1 MNLLSYFT
9 KDPHS
14 RVSNGKTETSVE
26 SSVLEKLAQVPVQ
39 NDTVKKNLL
48 EKNLTVSPLDK
59 SSSKASSLDK
69 NSHEASSSDKSSSN
83 ASSLDKNSSKA
94 SSLDKNS
101 SDVISLDKKRKR
113 ASKQVLSGDDF
124 VEITQPKRFKSTDS
138 NEESKTAISL
148 PSNEPFLEKMP
159 QNISNTESKTFDQNI
174 DPSNDDDDDFI
185 SKTDA
190 TNTCKKVVLCEN
202 DQELSKRKYTKKNSK
217 NCINSNMLN
226 KQSKLKSSK
235 TQQVNVGKSNPLNKY
250 YCEKDKKKLSDNC
263 KSEKEKTDSSDP
275 PPNSKE
281 ISESNSCNSSIVNS
295 LTYLNTKSDL
305 DESCQSLKVQTCEN
319 DDQNA
324 MELSYEEFLLSQ
336 TVSDEESV
344 NMEFAKTSS
353 EKAFPSECDPIPM
366 SVDSVKTDV
375 SNSQQVTVVADIH
388 PEPSLN
394 LPATSN
400 TIDNSSKSA
409 EAILKSVSSEVI
421 KSKHQDVDDIV
432 VLDTEVLN
440 KADEIP
446 AVVDD
451 GDDVSHKEQEK
462 QTKSTLDVTTKKAIP
477 SHKFKPVSK
486 AKNQKPAVLSNSV
499 GVKCSQSTLNFEQ
512 GNSNSV
518 STISVG
524 NTKGTL
530 KTLSKQSKI
539 SAKVIVRQQN
549 RSIHRKTQ
557 SRNIVKYKGKKSV
570 NSTKQNR
577 NHNLSAVSD
586 QSKKMKHKISNKI
599 NKKTNRKK
607 SVKISTKHS
616 VPKDIKKSKVSP
628 PEDKTME
635 AEFSEVK
642 SDSTAS
648 ADANRKDSLNLS
660 KKSVKSKLDS
670 ISEVGLEEI
679 SSPSTR
685 KSLRL
690 QEKKALPTSCD
701 DLVVLDEVVAPKE
714 KENKVNP
721 KTTLGTKDES
731 LNNEKTCQKGGKLAP
746 IFMKTSTKKNGKKSK
761 ELETEKDR
769 MRRAFLMSGLPEE
782 AKRQQ
787 QTINNTV
794 NVDSC
799 DHAPFPS
806 ENHVQQ
812 IEPTTEINHWDLPEV
827 NLPLIKL
834 APAGNQSIKPP
845 PWNGSFSV
853 ITGAH
858 TPNPRVDHLKKFSGH
873 TPLSASEIKMLL
885 QEIYAAN
892 LAYPAQHFYDMA
904 LKRNRVAEKSEK
916 ISAKL
921 ETGKETVN
929 TEEADG
935 VTENQKGKRKSKR
948 SLSRRKS
955 NKKDA
960 DPDLKADCQKPEK
973 NDANS
978 EEKVCDILWTEKYQ
992 PLHSSEV
999 ICNSSNVKR
1008 LKSWLLDWKQRT
1020 DREARKL
1027 KKLLM
1032 KQKKSKKNKEEDSN
1046 SMLSWNDDDS
1056 DFALSPSESEDDSL
1070 CNTKLLTGPQGIGKT
1085 ASVYAL
1091 AMELGYQVFE
1101 VNASSVRS
1109 GKKILTRLQE
1119 ATQSHQVSKDKSD
1132 STNLPQPST
1141 DVPNAPLKNLD
1152 APSFSTF
1159 FKMSVDNTASDKSS
1173 KSEKNLV
1180 GSSLAGKLPNNK
1192 RKKNEKHVL
1201 PVKNTI
1207 PRCVLRKSS
1216 ETGSWKKI
1224 DFVDT
1229 NLNNSLSSSDKVSN
1243 RLNIASTSLIL
1254 FDEVDIVFEEDKG
1267 FWTAILQ
1274 FMSSTK
1280 RPIIL
1285 TSTSADFSEQFT
1297 GSCEPLHFHTPST
1310 KTLTSHLQTLCLA
1323 ENVVTKASEI
1333 SDLVTY
1339 YNGDVRSCLLALQ
1352 FWVNSGAS
1360 GFPVNIPLSHVGC
1373 SNPSSLPDNSSK
1385 PKSEAV
1391 HTENSKEIAEKQL
1404 ELKDTDDVSK
1414 QEFAA
1419 HLHFLESY
1427 LAIDPVQL
1435 QLLRLEN
1442 DTSKTPIDVNQLDN
1456 LTQACQHCYSQKFY
1470 LCRQLFLSIL
1480 CLSRTTL
1487 PPFNLSLHALKKVTK
1502 HNVPEAIQ
1510 RLKSDLYDSETS
1522 CDDVICPTVKEQS
1535 CRTDRNDI
1543 KPLEN
1548 YSEDCVV
1555 NNSMEDNDL
1564 ELHQKTS
1571 PLSNLDE
1578 NTILPSQESSD
1589 WKTLGGI
1596 SKFYDCCSD
1605 IDIFLTS
1612 CSSELSVNPN
1622 TLRSVNCRSSL
1633 SPGLWDEFPILSN
1646 ELRHSQT
1653 FTEHTADIAAHMEV
1667 RSYLKCRQDVAS
1679 STCAADLKQLQ
1690 QNTSMSTSQHHS
1702 DFVEPPQQQD
1712 RSVSLARQ
1720 KAVENVIHNLPIYQ
1734 SLNSNLI
1741 FLDYFP
1747 VLRNICRTEKV
1758 RQLAKVK
1765 RRYSVSLFVLYIVF
1779 IHWTV
1784 VNPTIRRSLKYI
1796 HMFVIRK
1803 ILHHLH
1809 QQLHE
1814 HTRKFSEIISSI
1826 TSTSGHTYRRIT
1838 AAIDRCY
1845 HHCVDQEKKRL
1856 KPKFQWLCTKYRHN
1870 SAYYTN
1876 TDEQDTST
1884 ERDNTNT
1891 EDTNTPSTTKSLV
1904 TDLSGSLSHEELELL
1919 SLGPKFILS

>member
-1 MNLLSYFT
+1 MLGSCVVDTPNGSLDCHKEVNSSKKTIADFFGKSSQNSSSAIKKPTNLLSYFT

-14 RVSNGKTETSVE
+14 RVSNGKTETSVG
-26 SSVLEKLAQVPVQ
+26 SSVLEKLTQVPVK
-39 NDTVKKNLL
+39 NDTVKKKLL
-48 EKNLTVSPLDK
+48 EKNLTVSPTDK
-59 SSSKASSLDK
+59 SSSMDKNSPEASSMDKNSPEASSL
-69 NSHEASSSDKSSSN
+69 DKSSSN
-83 ASSLDKNSSKA
+83 ASSLDK
-94 SSLDKNS
+94 
-101 SDVISLDKKRKR
+101 KRKR
-113 ASKQVLSGDDF
+113 ASKVLSGDDF

-138 NEESKTAISL
+138 ISYEESKTAISL
-148 PSNEPFLEKMP
+148 PSKEPFLEKMP
-159 QNISNTESKTFDQNI
+159 ENISNTESKTSDQNI
-174 DPSNDDDDDFI
+174 DLSNDDDDFI

-190 TNTCKKVVLCEN
+190 TSTSKKVVLCEN
-202 DQELSKRKYTKKNSK
+202 DQELPKRKYTKKNSK

-235 TQQVNVGKSNPLNKY
+235 TQQVNVGKSNSLNMY
-250 YCEKDKKKLSDNC
+250 YCEKDKKKLSD
-263 KSEKEKTDSSDP
+263 KSEREKTDSFNSSDP
-275 PPNSKE
+275 PQNSKE
-281 ISESNSCNSSIVNS
+281 ISASNSCNSSIVNS
-295 LTYLNTKSDL
+295 ELGPSSPTYLNTKSDL

-319 DDQNA
+319 DDQDA

-336 TVSDEESV
+336 TVGDEQSV
-344 NMEFAKTSS
+344 NMEFAKMSP
-353 EKAFPSECDPIPM
+353 EKALPSKCDPIPM
-366 SVDSVKTDV
+366 FVDSGKTDLC
-375 SNSQQVTVVADIH
+375 NSQQVTVVADIH
-388 PEPSLN
+388 PEPSLS

-400 TIDNSSKSA
+400 TADNSSKSA

-421 KSKHQDVDDIV
+421 KSKNQDVNDIV

-446 AVVDD
+446 VVDE
-451 GDDVSHKEQEK
+451 HKEQEK
-462 QTKSTLDVTTKKAIP
+462 QTKSTLDVTTKKVIP

-486 AKNQKPAVLSNSV
+486 AKNQKSAVMSNSI

-512 GNSNSV
+512 GNLDLNSNSV
-518 STISVG
+518 STVSVG

-539 SAKVIVRQQN
+539 GAKIIVRQQN
-549 RSIHRKTQ
+549 RGIHRKTQ
-557 SRNIVKYKGKKSV
+557 SRNIVKCKDKKSV
-570 NSTKQNR
+570 NSAKQNR
-577 NHNLSAVSD
+577 NHKMSAVSD
-586 QSKKMKHKISNKI
+586 QSKKMKPKISNK
-599 NKKTNRKK
+599 KMNRKK
-607 SVKISTKHS
+607 PVKISTKHS
-616 VPKDIKKSKVSP
+616 VRKGVKKSKASP
-628 PEDKTME
+628 SEDRTVE
-635 AEFSEVK
+635 AEVSEVK
-642 SDSTAS
+642 SGSTAS
-648 ADANRKDSLNLS
+648 ADGNRKESLNLS
-660 KKSVKSKLDS
+660 KKSVKSKPDS
-670 ISEVGLEEI
+670 ISKVGLEEI

-701 DLVVLDEVVAPKE
+701 DLAIQDEVVAPKE
-714 KENKVNP
+714 KESKVKP
-721 KTTLGTKDES
+721 KTTLGTKDKS
-731 LNNEKTCQKGGKLAP
+731 LNNEKTCQEGGKLAP
-746 IFMKTSTKKNGKKSK
+746 IFMKKTTSNKKNGKKSK
-761 ELETEKDR
+761 ELETEEDR

-787 QTINNTV
+787 QTINNIV

-812 IEPTTEINHWDLPEV
+812 IEPTAEINHWDLPEV

-834 APAGNQSIKPP
+834 APAGKQSIKPP

-853 ITGAH
+853 NTEAH

-873 TPLSASEIKMLL
+873 SLLSASKIKMIL

-892 LAYPAQHFYDMA
+892 PSYPAQHFYDMA

-916 ISAKL
+916 ISAKS

-955 NKKDA
+955 NKKDVDA
-960 DPDLKADCQKPEK
+960 DLKADCQKPDI

-992 PLHSSEV
+992 PLHSSEI
-999 ICNSSNVKR
+999 ICNSSNVKK

-1132 STNLPQPST
+1132 STILSQPST

-1159 FKMSVDNTASDKSS
+1159 FKMNVGNTASDKSS
-1173 KSEKNLV
+1173 KSEKKLV
-1180 GSSLAGKLPNNK
+1180 GASLAGKLPNNK
-1192 RKKNEKHVL
+1192 RKKNEKAVL

-1207 PRCVLRKSS
+1207 PRCVIRKSS

-1229 NLNNSLSSSDKVSN
+1229 NVNNPLSSSDKVSN

-1297 GSCEPLHFHTPST
+1297 GSCEPLHFHTPSR

-1360 GFPVNIPLSHVGC
+1360 GFPVNIPLSHVSC
-1373 SNPSSLPDNSSK
+1373 SNPSSLTDNSSE
-1385 PKSEAV
+1385 PKSDAV
-1391 HTENSKEIAEKQL
+1391 HTENSKEVADKQL
-1404 ELKDTDDVSK
+1404 ELKDNDDVSK

-1427 LAIDPVQL
+1427 LALDPVQL
-1435 QLLRLEN
+1435 QLLHLEN
-1442 DTSKTPIDVNQLDN
+1442 KTSKTPIDVNQLDN
-1456 LTQACQHCYSQKFY
+1456 LTQACQHCYSQNFY
-1470 LCRQLFLSIL
+1470 LCRQLFLSL
-1480 CLSRTTL
+1480 LSLSRTKL

-1502 HNVPEAIQ
+1502 SDVPEATQ

-1535 CRTDRNDI
+1535 CRNDI
-1543 KPLEN
+1543 KPLGN
-1548 YSEDCVV
+1548 SSEEHVIV

-1564 ELHQKTS
+1564 ELHQQTS

-1578 NTILPSQESSD
+1578 NTTLPSQESSD

-1596 SKFYDCCSD
+1596 TKFYDRCSD

-1612 CSSELSVNPN
+1612 CSPDPSVNPN
-1622 TLRSVNCRSSL
+1622 TLRSVNCHSSL

-1679 STCAADLKQLQ
+1679 SSCTADLKQLQ

-1702 DFVEPPQQQD
+1702 EFVKPPQQQD

-1720 KAVENVIHNLPIYQ
+1720 KAVENVIHSLPMNQ

-1747 VLRNICRTEKV
+1747 VLRNICRTEKH

-1765 RRYSVSLFVLYIVF
+1765 RRFFHYFDNINLQ
-1779 IHWTV
+1779 
-1784 VNPTIRRSLKYI
+1784 LK
-1796 HMFVIRK
+1796 
-1803 ILHHLH
+1803 
-1809 QQLHE
+1809 E
-1814 HTRKFSEIISSI
+1814 
-1826 TSTSGHTYRRIT
+1826 ST
-1838 AAIDRCY
+1838 
-1845 HHCVDQEKKRL
+1845 L
-1856 KPKFQWLCTKYRHN
+1856 N
-1870 SAYYTN
+1870 
-1876 TDEQDTST
+1876 
-1884 ERDNTNT
+1884 
-1891 EDTNTPSTTKSLV
+1891 
-1904 TDLSGSLSHEELELL
+1904 
-1919 SLGPKFILS
+1919 ILSSDFT